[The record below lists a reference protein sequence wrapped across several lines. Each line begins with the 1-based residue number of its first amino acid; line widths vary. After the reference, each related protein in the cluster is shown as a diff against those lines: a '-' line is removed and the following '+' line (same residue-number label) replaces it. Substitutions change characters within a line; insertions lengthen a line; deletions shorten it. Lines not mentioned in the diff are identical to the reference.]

1 MFYLKSK
8 QIDFISGNNK
18 FILLN
23 SKTAVDEG
31 VQAGTRLQI
40 TSPENNKT
48 QVVTVELT
56 EKLISQH
63 EVGIDPE
70 IWSDFNLKSGNLVSL
85 GLLTQPK
92 SLSAIRKKLL
102 RHDLNFKEI
111 KSILDDIVSGKLGDI
126 EATYFASCGF
136 NPGFNDDE
144 LYFLTK
150 AMADSGEK
158 IKWPYEKIIDKHS
171 IGGLAGKGI
180 TPIVVSIIASRG
192 LVIPNTSTRA
202 ITAPAGTTDVMEV
215 FCEMEFTKEE
225 IEVLVRKNNCCM
237 VWGGGLSL
245 APADEALIEIEKPLG
260 IELYDKFIVSIL
272 AKKVAMGLTHYILDI
287 PAGPDTKVQNPEDVE
302 IIRDKFEKLSAKFG
316 IKVKVES
323 RVALGPDGRGIGPN
337 LEARDILYVLQQRED
352 RFMPLEEISLKLAGD
367 LLELAEDVKPGKGY
381 ESAKKE
387 LTSGRAY
394 EKFKKIITAQRGN
407 PNIQPEDIGVGEFSY
422 DFKAKD
428 SGVVKDIANNV
439 IKEITHALG
448 TPNIKK
454 AGMFLHKQ
462 IGEEFNSGDTLFSLY
477 TTSDSRLD
485 LALKILD
492 IKKLVISE

>member
-18 FILLN
+18 SILLN

-31 VQAGTRLQI
+31 VQAGTRLQV
-40 TSPENNKT
+40 TSPVNNET
-48 QVVTVELT
+48 HVVTVELT

-63 EVGIDPE
+63 EVGLDSE
-70 IWSDFNLKSGNLVSL
+70 MWKDFALKSGDLVSL

-92 SLSAIRKKLL
+92 SLAAIRKKLL
-102 RHDLNFKEI
+102 RHDLNYKEI
-111 KSILDDIVSGKLGDI
+111 KSILNDIVSGKLGDI

-136 NPGFNDDE
+136 NPGFNDEE

-150 AMADSGEK
+150 AMAESGEK
-158 IKWPYEKIIDKHS
+158 LSWPYEKVIDKHS

-180 TPIVVSIIASRG
+180 TPIVVSIIASKG
-192 LVIPNTSTRA
+192 LIIPNTSTRA

-215 FCEMEFTKEE
+215 FCEMEFSKEE
-225 IEVLVRKNNCCM
+225 IEELIRKNNCCM
-237 VWGGGLSL
+237 VWGGGLDL

-272 AKKVAMGLTHYILDI
+272 AKKVAMGLTHYVLDI
-287 PAGPDTKVQNPEDVE
+287 PAGPDTKVQNLEDVV
-302 IIRDKFEKLSAKFG
+302 IIREKFEKLSARFG

-323 RVALGPDGRGIGPN
+323 RGALGPDGRGIGPN
-337 LEARDILYVLQQRED
+337 LEARDILYVLQQREE
-352 RFMPLEEISLKLAGD
+352 RYLPLEEISLKLAGE
-367 LLELAEDVKPGKGY
+367 LLELADEAKPGKGY

-394 EKFKKIITAQRGN
+394 EKFKKIIAAQRGN
-407 PNIQPEDIGVGEFSY
+407 PNIQPEDISVGEFSY
-422 DFKAKD
+422 NFKAKQA
-428 SGVVKDIANNV
+428 GVVKDIENSV

-448 TPNIKK
+448 TPNIKR

-462 IGEEFNSGDTLFSLY
+462 IGEKFESGETLFTLY
-477 TTSDSRLD
+477 TTSDSRLE

-492 IKKLVISE
+492 LKELVVNE